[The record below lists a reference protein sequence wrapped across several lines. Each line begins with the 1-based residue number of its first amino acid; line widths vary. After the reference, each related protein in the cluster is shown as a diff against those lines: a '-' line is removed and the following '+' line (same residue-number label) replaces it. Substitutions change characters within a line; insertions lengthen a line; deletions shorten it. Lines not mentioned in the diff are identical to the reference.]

1 MRHARLIAALLV
13 ALASTSAY
21 AGSGNGN
28 GNANGY
34 DNGTAAGHDKGD
46 RDEDAPT
53 AAAASAVQAG
63 TVVLSPEAAAAASD
77 QNVALDAVQAG
88 EALPLSDI
96 VRRVRSMFS
105 ARLLDARL
113 LERRSG
119 LIYRLTILTDAG
131 VSKRVDLDAKAGTL
145 VRSR

>member
-1 MRHARLIAALLV
+1 MRRTRLVAALIV

-21 AGSGNGN
+21 GAGN

-34 DNGTAAGHDKGD
+34 DNGNAFGHDKGD
-46 RDEDAPT
+46 RDEAAP
-53 AAAASAVQAG
+53 AAGGSATGASSPVGQ
-63 TVVLSPEAAAAASD
+63 TVLSPEGSVISSD
-77 QNVALDAVQAG
+77 QNIALDAVESG

-96 VRRVRSMFS
+96 VKRIRKAFS
-105 ARLLDARL
+105 ARVLDARL
-113 LERRSG
+113 IERGAR

-131 VSKRVDLDAKAGTL
+131 VSKRVDLDAKAGTV